1 MRVLLRSA
9 PRNGAPSAFHARLR
23 GGAVSDCFFHA
34 RGSSFEVRAGSPRLP
49 TLPYYSIRISF
60 IQGVQGDQGYQA
72 YRVAYPSH
80 SGRAD
85 RQGKGRRNRE
95 TESLRE
101 TTSSRFLA
109 LEGRHHPQGRSL
121 AASAGWLGPRTLG
134 PSSTLPRCHAKDS
147 PPLKCRLECRL
158 ECRTGLGVHPLLHF
172 DRTQDR
178 NCLLSPRD
186 GSVSACLAE
195 ESPPTVGI
203 TVRQHTRTSSPPRQL
218 ASLATSLS
226 VTRIH
231 HCPVLV
237 QSSPAIRYILQ
248 RQTGGE
254 AICLCP
260 QRRISTAAL

>member
-1 MRVLLRSA
+1 M
-9 PRNGAPSAFHARLR
+9 
-23 GGAVSDCFFHA
+23 
-34 RGSSFEVRAGSPRLP
+34 
-49 TLPYYSIRISF
+49 SF
-60 IQGVQGDQGYQA
+60 IQGVQGVQGNQGYQG

-109 LEGRHHPQGRSL
+109 LEGRQHPQGRSL
-121 AASAGWLGPRTLG
+121 AASAGWLGPRTPG

-158 ECRTGLGVHPLLHF
+158 ECRAGLGIHPLLHF

-178 NCLLSPRD
+178 NCLLSPRN

-195 ESPPTVGI
+195 ESPPTVS
-203 TVRQHTRTSSPPRQL
+203 RCANTRTSSPPRQL

-231 HCPVLV
+231 HRPVLV
-237 QSSPAIRYILQ
+237 QSSPAI
-248 RQTGGE
+248 
-254 AICLCP
+254 
-260 QRRISTAAL
+260 